1 MRVSVDRLGEGAGA
15 AGVKAPAVCVFVH
28 PTGDGGGAADGLGL
42 TGSDMVDRAVS
53 EELAGRRKGSDGRA
67 RLGRAAVIDA
77 MGLVPAR
84 RIILAWL
91 GGRENILGGAGV
103 GLRPSGVDRVVDA
116 VRHAAGAAAVAARDA
131 GCPSL
136 AVVVPQIGPWGERT
150 GEDGPVA
157 AVRQI
162 VEGAKLSMYA
172 FDRYKAKGARA
183 GPRSLAILVGGPA
196 GPPVLPG
203 ARRAA
208 RRAEAAADGAILA
221 RDLANLPPNEC
232 PPAALARAARSLCSA
247 SPALR
252 CRVVSGAALQK
263 GGFGGLLAV
272 GGGSA
277 SAPCLIV
284 VEYRGSGGTAS
295 ARLQGHAGGDRP
307 LQFPAAIVG
316 KAVTFD
322 TGGISLK
329 PREKMDEMKFDKC
342 GGCAVLGIMS
352 AAARMRL
359 SADVVGI
366 IPAAEN
372 MPGASSYRPGDIVR
386 LYGGRTAEIV
396 NTDAEGRLILADAIA
411 YAESEYRPCE
421 IIDLA
426 TLTGACVVALGA
438 NTAGLFS
445 NDDGL
450 AGRLL
455 AASARTAE
463 DVWRLPLGA
472 DHVEAVRSRVADVKN
487 MGTGRAA
494 GAAAAAAFLYG
505 AVKATPWAHL
515 DIAGTAWT
523 QTGTAKRPYNPH
535 GATGFGVRL
544 LLDHLAAPRGRAAAA
559 AAAAPDP

>member
-1 MRVSVDRLGEGAGA
+1 MKVTVRQLKGGPAGIE
-15 AGVKAPAVCVFVH
+15 APAVCVFVH
-28 PTGDGGGAADGLGL
+28 PAAGGAGAGGGIADGLGG
-42 TGSDMVDRAVS
+42 TGSESVDRAVA
-53 EELAGRRKGSDGRA
+53 EELAGGGGAQGRS
-67 RLGRAAVIDA
+67 RLGRAAVIDT

-84 RIILAWL
+84 RIILAWT
-91 GGRENILGGAGV
+91 GGGAGA
-103 GLRPSGVDRVVDA
+103 GRGGA

-131 GCPSL
+131 GCRSL
-136 AVVVPQIGPWGERT
+136 AVVAPSSGGGEG
-150 GEDGPVA
+150 GEGA
-157 AVRQI
+157 AHAVQQI
-162 VEGAKLSMYA
+162 VEGAALSLYA
-172 FDRYKAKGARA
+172 FDRYKAAKERM
-183 GPRSLAILVGGPA
+183 GPRSLEILVGGGGGGA
-196 GPPVLPG
+196 DVAG

-208 RRAEAAADGAILA
+208 RRAEAGAGGAILA

-232 PPAALARAARSLCSA
+232 PPAELARAARSLCSSSA
-247 SPALR
+247 SLR
-252 CRVVSGAALQK
+252 CRILSDAALAR
-263 GGFGGLLAV
+263 GGFGGMLAV

-277 SAPCLIV
+277 NAPCLIV
-284 VEYRGSGGTAS
+284 VEYRGEKG
-295 ARLQGHAGGDRP
+295 AGGRNGAGRP
-307 LQFPAAIVG
+307 LRSPAAIVG

-329 PREKMDEMKFDKC
+329 PRERMDEMKFDKC

-359 SADVVGI
+359 PADAVGI

-372 MPGASSYRPGDIVR
+372 MPGGASYRPGDIVR
-386 LYGGRTAEIV
+386 LYGGRTAEII

-411 YAESEYRPCE
+411 YAESEYAPRE

-445 NDDGL
+445 SDDGL
-450 AGRLL
+450 AGRILD
-455 AASARTAE
+455 ASARTSE

-472 DHVEAVRSRVADVKN
+472 DHMEAVSSRVADVKN

-494 GAAAAAAFLYG
+494 GAAAAAAFLRG
-505 AVKATPWAHL
+505 AVGRTPWAHL

-523 QTGTAKRPYNPH
+523 QAGTAKRPYNPS

-544 LLDHLAAPRGRAAAA
+544 ILDHLARSRG
-559 AAAAPDP
+559 PDA

>member
-1 MRVSVDRLGEGAGA
+1 MRVTVRQLKGGPAGIA
-15 AGVKAPAVCVFVH
+15 APAVCVFVH
-28 PTGDGGGAADGLGL
+28 PATGGSGGGIADGLGG
-42 TGSDMVDRAVS
+42 TGSESVDRAVA
-53 EELAGRRKGSDGRA
+53 EELAGGGGAQGRS
-67 RLGRAAVIDA
+67 RLGRAAVIDT

-84 RIILAWL
+84 RIILAWT
-91 GGRENILGGAGV
+91 GGGAGA
-103 GLRPSGVDRVVDA
+103 GRGGA

-131 GCPSL
+131 GCRSL
-136 AVVVPQIGPWGERT
+136 AAVAPSSGEG
-150 GEDGPVA
+150 GEGA
-157 AVRQI
+157 AHAVQQI
-162 VEGAKLSMYA
+162 VEGAALSLYA
-172 FDRYKAKGARA
+172 FDRYKAAKERR
-183 GPRSLAILVGGPA
+183 GPRSLAILVGGGGGGGRGGGGGGA
-196 GPPVLPG
+196 DMPG

-208 RRAEAAADGAILA
+208 RRAEASAGGAILA

-232 PPAALARAARSLCSA
+232 PPAELARAARSLCSSSA
-247 SPALR
+247 SLR
-252 CRVVSGAALQK
+252 CRILSGAALAR
-263 GGFGGLLAV
+263 GGFGGMLAV

-277 SAPCLIV
+277 NAPCLIV
-284 VEYRGSGGTAS
+284 VEYRGGKGAAGRSGG
-295 ARLQGHAGGDRP
+295 GRP
-307 LQFPAAIVG
+307 LRRPAAIVG

-329 PREKMDEMKFDKC
+329 PRERMDEMKFDKC

-359 SADVVGI
+359 PADAVGI

-372 MPGASSYRPGDIVR
+372 MPGGASYRPGDIVR
-386 LYGGRTAEIV
+386 LYGGRTAEII

-411 YAESEYRPCE
+411 YAESEYAPRE

-450 AGRLL
+450 AGRILD
-455 AASARTAE
+455 ASARTSE

-472 DHVEAVRSRVADVKN
+472 DHMEAVSSSVADVKN

-494 GAAAAAAFLYG
+494 GAAAAAAFLRG
-505 AVKATPWAHL
+505 AVGRTPWAHL

-523 QTGTAKRPYNPH
+523 QAGTAKRPYNPG

-544 LLDHLAAPRGRAAAA
+544 ILDYLARSRG
-559 AAAAPDP
+559 PDA